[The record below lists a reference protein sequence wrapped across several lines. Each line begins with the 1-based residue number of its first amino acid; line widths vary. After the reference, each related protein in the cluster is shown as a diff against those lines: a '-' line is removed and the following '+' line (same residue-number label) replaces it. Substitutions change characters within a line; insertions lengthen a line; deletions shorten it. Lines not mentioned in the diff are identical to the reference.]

1 MMQKRPFK
9 EIGNNTAQFRFYN
22 ENKIRTIVRI
32 SYLYKINITFCDGAH
47 TIIFMTLLSLLVN

>member
-1 MMQKRPFK
+1 MMQKRPFE

-32 SYLYKINITFCDGAH
+32 SYLYENKYNF
-47 TIIFMTLLSLLVN
+47 L